1 MFIVMTQTLENYGA
15 HAEDGKFS
23 SGNAYWKFK
32 GGDTYLVEDL
42 DRPQDATA
50 FIAALVMENDLGY
63 KEYPAEVMTVA
74 EWEQT
79 LPDDAGEMQ
88 SSRDYYL
95 SQVKRVSPKTVAVLS
110 DRHAR
115 TGITE
120 EAVSY
125 THLRAHET

>member
-15 HAEDGKFS
+15 HCEDGKFS
-23 SGNAYWKFK
+23 SGNHYWKFK

-50 FIAALVMENDLGY
+50 FVAALVMENGIGY
-63 KEYPAEVMTVA
+63 KEYPTETMTVS

-88 SSRDYYL
+88 SCRDYYL
-95 SQVKRVSPKTVAVLS
+95 SQVIRVSPTAPKDFS
-110 DRHAR
+110 KK
-115 TGITE
+115 GIKE
-120 EAVSY
+120 EELEVF
-125 THLRAHET
+125 